1 MINATQHPLTLISH
15 KLCPYVQRAVIA
27 LEELNIDYQ
36 RVDIDL
42 GNPPDWFLKLSPL
55 GKVPLL
61 MVDNTTLLF
70 ESAVIAEYLNERG
83 AGGLLASAALPRARQ
98 RAWIEFASATL
109 DNIGALYS
117 ASGNTS
123 FERVADQLDVK
134 WQQLEDALPDSRY
147 FAGEDFTLVDAAF
160 APVFRYIDLFE
171 QLADRDFLVN
181 FKRIGEWRR
190 QLARRESVVKAVARD
205 YPTLLLEFIGKR
217 NSWLGERARSLLVKQ
232 FAA

>member
-1 MINATQHPLTLISH
+1 MINSTQHPLTLISH

-42 GNPPDWFLKLSPL
+42 DSPPDWFLKLSPL

-61 MVDNTTLLF
+61 IVDNETLLF
-70 ESAVIAEYLNERG
+70 ESAVIAEYVNERG
-83 AGGLLASAALPRARQ
+83 AGGLLASDALPRARQ
-98 RAWIEFASATL
+98 RSWIEFASATL

-117 ASGNTS
+117 ASGSKS

-134 WQQLEDALPDSRY
+134 WQQVEDALPDSGY
-147 FAGEDFTLVDAAF
+147 FTGEDFTLVDAAF

-171 QLADRDFLVN
+171 QLVDRDFVAE
-181 FKRIGEWRR
+181 FPRISEWRHR
-190 QLARRESVVKAVARD
+190 LARRESVVKAVSRD

-217 NSWLGERARSLLVKQ
+217 KSWLGERSRSLLVKQ

>member
-1 MINATQHPLTLISH
+1 MIDATQHPLTLISH

-42 GNPPDWFLKLSPL
+42 ASPPDWFVNLSPL

-61 MVDNTTLLF
+61 LVDNETLLF
-70 ESAVIAEYLNERG
+70 ESAVIAEYVNERFS
-83 AGGLLASAALPRARQ
+83 GGLLASEVLPRARQ

-117 ASGNTS
+117 APRSKS
-123 FERVADQLDVK
+123 FERVAEQLDAR
-134 WQQLEDALPDSRY
+134 WQQLEDALPESGY

-171 QLADRDFLVN
+171 QLVDRDFLAEYP
-181 FKRIGEWRR
+181 RIGAWRLLR
-190 QLARRESVVKAVARD
+190 ARRDSVVKAVARD

-217 NSWLGERARSLLVKQ
+217 DSWLGERARGLLEKQ

>member
-42 GNPPDWFLKLSPL
+42 DSPPDWFLKLSPL

-61 MVDNTTLLF
+61 LVDNETLLF
-70 ESAVIAEYLNERG
+70 ESAVIAEYVNERG
-83 AGGLLASAALPRARQ
+83 AGGLLASEALPRARQ
-98 RAWIEFASATL
+98 RAWIEFASVTL

-217 NSWLGERARSLLVKQ
+217 NSWLGERARSLQVKQ

>member
-61 MVDNTTLLF
+61 IVDNETLLF
-70 ESAVIAEYLNERG
+70 ESAVIAEYVNERG
-83 AGGLLASAALPRARQ
+83 AGGLLASDALSRARQ

-117 ASGNTS
+117 ASGSKS
-123 FERVADQLDVK
+123 FEHVADQLDAK
-134 WQQLEDALPDSRY
+134 WQQVEDALPDNGY

-171 QLADRDFLVN
+171 QLVDRNFLAN

-190 QLARRESVVKAVARD
+190 LLARRESAVKAVARE
-205 YPTLLLEFIGKR
+205 YPALLLEFIGKR

-232 FAA
+232 VAA

>member
-1 MINATQHPLTLISH
+1 MIYSTQHPLTLISH

-27 LEELNIDYQ
+27 LEELKIDYQ

-42 GNPPDWFLKLSPL
+42 DSPPDWFLKLSPL
-55 GKVPLL
+55 GKVPVLV
-61 MVDNTTLLF
+61 VDNETVLF
-70 ESAVIAEYLNERG
+70 ESAVIAEYINERG
-83 AGGLLASAALPRARQ
+83 AGELLATNSLQRARQ

-109 DNIGALYS
+109 GNIGALYS
-117 ASGNTS
+117 ASGSKS

-134 WQQLEDALPDSRY
+134 WQQLEDVLPDSGY
-147 FAGEDFTLVDAAF
+147 FSGKDFSLVDAAF

-171 QLADRDFLVN
+171 QLVERDFVAE
-181 FKRIGEWRR
+181 FPRISEWRHR
-190 QLARRESVVKAVARD
+190 LARRESVVKAVSRD

-217 NSWLGERARSLLVKQ
+217 KSWLGERARNLLVKQ

>member
-42 GNPPDWFLKLSPL
+42 DSPPDWFLKLSPL

-61 MVDNTTLLF
+61 LVDNETLLF
-70 ESAVIAEYLNERG
+70 ESAVIAEYVNERG
-83 AGGLLASAALPRARQ
+83 AGGLLASDALPRARQ

-117 ASGNTS
+117 ASGNKS

-147 FAGEDFTLVDAAF
+147 FAGDDFTLVDAAF

-190 QLARRESVVKAVARD
+190 QLARRESVVKAVARE

-217 NSWLGERARSLLVKQ
+217 NSWLGERARNLLVKQ